1 MSSVV
6 GTDVENNLS
15 GLKSSQVIF
24 DGILRFPKKVGQS
37 LASHRGICNHSVD
50 DGLCRLPNLF
60 LGNLRASLW
69 VNFLGEILGV
79 WVNFLGEFFF
89 GRLPLIHRSHAIPT
103 ILNQ

>member
-6 GTDVENNLS
+6 GADVENNLS

-24 DGILRFPKKVGQS
+24 DSIFRFPKKVGQS

-60 LGNLRASLW
+60 LGNLRATL
-69 VNFLGEILGV
+69 

-103 ILNQ
+103 ILNQWASEEAYV